1 MINYFKRECTE
12 FKAAPANFFFN
23 LLKFQLK
30 MTELNYYLYV
40 IYHLTYQFF
49 LFVASAMV
57 GPRAWIGG
65 LFNRSANRRNERFHD
80 YHLTPPQVR

>member
-1 MINYFKRECTE
+1 MSYIIS
-12 FKAAPANFFFN
+12 
-23 LLKFQLK
+23 L
-30 MTELNYYLYV
+30 
-40 IYHLTYQFF
+40 ISFF